1 MILRL
6 LQPEKLNSN
15 YERKSKTAIS
25 IPEICTVI
33 EGLQQRLSQLSK
45 EQDDV
50 VKKLGEA
57 IEEIRNLRAK
67 LAS

>member
-15 YERKSKTAIS
+15 YERKSKIAIS

>member
-1 MILRL
+1 
-6 LQPEKLNSN
+6 
-15 YERKSKTAIS
+15 
-25 IPEICTVI
+25 
-33 EGLQQRLSQLSK
+33 LSQLSK